1 MRKILIINTGGTF
14 SSVKSAGGLTPGLG
28 EHDILEELKVVA
40 KDCRL
45 EYEDFCALDS
55 ANILPKHWAGLAE
68 RIEEASR
75 EYTGIVVIH
84 GTDTMAYTASMLSFM
99 LWGVPVPVVITGS
112 QLSISHP
119 VADAM
124 ENCRAAI
131 HMANSRCPG
140 VFVAFNR
147 KIMLGVRA
155 SKVRTMSFDAFDSI
169 NYPDVA
175 EINAFGMRI
184 RRELIPKR
192 AAVRFRSDTSY
203 CQQVMVVKP
212 VPGTPPEI
220 FDMLADMGCRGIV
233 VEAFGLGG
241 LPFGEND
248 LCGAVGRTVKRGVA
262 VAIGSQCRYDGS
274 SLEVYETG
282 RKALE
287 AGAMEMYDMT
297 TEAAVT
303 KLMWLLG
310 KDLTMEELREK
321 FGENLV
327 NEVTPLLKQWEQ

>member
-1 MRKILIINTGGTF
+1 MKKILIINTGGTF

-40 KDCRL
+40 KDCQL
-45 EYEDFCALDS
+45 EYEDFCSLDS
-55 ANILPKHWAGLAE
+55 ANIMPRHWAELAA

-75 EYTGIVVIH
+75 EYSGIVVIH
-84 GTDTMAYTASMLSFM
+84 GTDTMSYTASMLSFM

-112 QLSISHP
+112 QLSIAHP

-147 KIMLGVRA
+147 RILLGVRA

-169 NYPDVA
+169 NYPDVG

-184 RRELIPKR
+184 HRELIPR
-192 AAVRFRSDTSY
+192 RTAVRFLADTSY
-203 CQQVMVVKP
+203 SPKVMVVKP
-212 VPGTPPEI
+212 APGTPPEI
-220 FDMLADMGCRGIV
+220 FDAMVNLGCRGIV

-241 LPFGEND
+241 LPFEEND
-248 LCGAVGRTVKRGVA
+248 LCGAVKRTVEKGVA

-274 SLEVYETG
+274 SLSVYETG
-282 RKALE
+282 RRALE
-287 AGAMEMYDMT
+287 AGALEMYDMT

-327 NEVTPLLKQWEQ
+327 NEVSPRDEQ

>member
-1 MRKILIINTGGTF
+1 MSKQTIQLEQWKFLQGTG
-14 SSVKSAGGLTPGLG
+14 VKDAEGLL
-28 EHDILEELKVVA
+28 A
-40 KDCRL
+40 KPDAEGFIRL
-45 EYEDFCALDS
+45 ELTGE
-55 ANILPKHWAGLAE
+55 K
-68 RIEEASR
+68 SR
-75 EYTGIVVIH
+75 MGGVSWTPEQYLVI
-84 GTDTMAYTASMLSFM
+84 
-99 LWGVPVPVVITGS
+99 
-112 QLSISHP
+112 
-119 VADAM
+119 
-124 ENCRAAI
+124 
-131 HMANSRCPG
+131 
-140 VFVAFNR
+140 
-147 KIMLGVRA
+147 
-155 SKVRTMSFDAFDSI
+155 
-169 NYPDVA
+169 
-175 EINAFGMRI
+175 
-184 RRELIPKR
+184 
-192 AAVRFRSDTSY
+192 
-203 CQQVMVVKP
+203 
-212 VPGTPPEI
+212 
-220 FDMLADMGCRGIV
+220 DMLADMGCRGIV

-327 NEVTPLLKQWEQ
+327 NEVTPPLKQWEQ

>member
-1 MRKILIINTGGTF
+1 MKKILIINTGGTF

-40 KDCRL
+40 KDCQL
-45 EYEDFCALDS
+45 EYEDFCSLDS
-55 ANILPKHWAGLAE
+55 ANIMPRHWAELAA

-75 EYTGIVVIH
+75 EYSGIVVIH
-84 GTDTMAYTASMLSFM
+84 GTDTMSYTASMLSFM

-112 QLSISHP
+112 QLSIAHP

-147 KIMLGVRA
+147 RILLGVRA

-169 NYPDVA
+169 NYPDVG

-184 RRELIPKR
+184 HRELIPR
-192 AAVRFRSDTSY
+192 RTAVRFLADTSY
-203 CQQVMVVKP
+203 SPKVMVVKP
-212 VPGTPPEI
+212 APGTPPEI
-220 FDMLADMGCRGIV
+220 FDAMVNLGCRGIV

-241 LPFGEND
+241 LPFEEND
-248 LCGAVGRTVKRGVA
+248 LCGAVKRTVEKGVA

-274 SLEVYETG
+274 SLSVYETG
-282 RKALE
+282 RRALE
-287 AGAMEMYDMT
+287 AGALEMYDMT

-327 NEVTPLLKQWEQ
+327 NEVSPRDGQ

>member
-1 MRKILIINTGGTF
+1 M
-14 SSVKSAGGLTPGLG
+14 
-28 EHDILEELKVVA
+28 VA
-40 KDCRL
+40 KDCQL
-45 EYEDFCALDS
+45 EYEDFCSLDS
-55 ANILPKHWAGLAE
+55 ANIMPRHWAELAA

-75 EYTGIVVIH
+75 EYSGIVVIH
-84 GTDTMAYTASMLSFM
+84 GTDTMSYTASMLSFM

-112 QLSISHP
+112 QLSIAHP

-147 KIMLGVRA
+147 RILLGVRA

-169 NYPDVA
+169 NYPDVG

-184 RRELIPKR
+184 HRELIPR
-192 AAVRFRSDTSY
+192 RTAVRFLADTSY
-203 CQQVMVVKP
+203 SPKVMVVKP
-212 VPGTPPEI
+212 APGTPPEI
-220 FDMLADMGCRGIV
+220 FDAMVNLGCRGIV

-241 LPFGEND
+241 LPFEEND
-248 LCGAVGRTVKRGVA
+248 LCGAVKRTVEKGVA

-274 SLEVYETG
+274 SLSVYETG
-282 RKALE
+282 RRALE

-327 NEVTPLLKQWEQ
+327 NEVTPRDGQ

>member
-1 MRKILIINTGGTF
+1 MKKILIINTGGTF

-40 KDCRL
+40 KDCQL
-45 EYEDFCALDS
+45 EYEDFCSLDS
-55 ANILPKHWAGLAE
+55 ANIMPRHWAELAA

-75 EYTGIVVIH
+75 EYSGIVVIH
-84 GTDTMAYTASMLSFM
+84 GTDTMSYTASMLSFM

-112 QLSISHP
+112 QLSIAHP

-147 KIMLGVRA
+147 RILLGVRA

-169 NYPDVA
+169 NYPDVG

-184 RRELIPKR
+184 HRELIPR
-192 AAVRFRSDTSY
+192 RTAVRFLADTSY
-203 CQQVMVVKP
+203 SPKVMAVKP

-220 FDMLADMGCRGIV
+220 FDAMVNLGCRGIV

-241 LPFGEND
+241 LPFEEND
-248 LCGAVGRTVKRGVA
+248 LCGAVKRTVEKGVA

-274 SLEVYETG
+274 SLSVYETG
-282 RKALE
+282 RRALE
-287 AGAMEMYDMT
+287 AGALEMYDMT

-327 NEVTPLLKQWEQ
+327 NEVSPRDGQ

>member
-1 MRKILIINTGGTF
+1 MKKILIINTGGTF

-40 KDCRL
+40 KDCQL
-45 EYEDFCALDS
+45 EYEDFCSLDS
-55 ANILPKHWAGLAE
+55 ANIMPRHWAELAA

-75 EYTGIVVIH
+75 EYSGIVVIH
-84 GTDTMAYTASMLSFM
+84 GTDTMSYTASMLSFM

-112 QLSISHP
+112 QLSIAHP

-147 KIMLGVRA
+147 RILLGVRA

-169 NYPDVA
+169 NYPDVG

-184 RRELIPKR
+184 HRELIPR
-192 AAVRFRSDTSY
+192 RTAVRFLADTSY
-203 CQQVMVVKP
+203 SPKVMVVKP
-212 VPGTPPEI
+212 APGTPPEI
-220 FDMLADMGCRGIV
+220 FDAMVNLGCRGIV

-241 LPFGEND
+241 LPFEEND
-248 LCGAVGRTVKRGVA
+248 LCGAVKRTVEKGVA

-274 SLEVYETG
+274 SLSVYETG
-282 RKALE
+282 RRALE
-287 AGAMEMYDMT
+287 AGALEMYDMT

-321 FGENLV
+321 FEENLV
-327 NEVTPLLKQWEQ
+327 NEVSPRDGQ

>member
-1 MRKILIINTGGTF
+1 MKKILIINTGGTF

-40 KDCRL
+40 KDCQL
-45 EYEDFCALDS
+45 EYEDFCSLDS
-55 ANILPKHWAGLAE
+55 ANIMPRHWAELAA

-75 EYTGIVVIH
+75 EYSGIVVIH
-84 GTDTMAYTASMLSFM
+84 GTDTMSYTASMLSFM

-112 QLSISHP
+112 QLSIAHP

-147 KIMLGVRA
+147 RILLGVRA

-169 NYPDVA
+169 NYPDVG

-184 RRELIPKR
+184 HRELIPR
-192 AAVRFRSDTSY
+192 RTAVRFLADTSY
-203 CQQVMVVKP
+203 SPKVMVVKP

-220 FDMLADMGCRGIV
+220 FDAMVNLGCRGIV

-241 LPFGEND
+241 LPFEEND
-248 LCGAVGRTVKRGVA
+248 LCGAVKRTVEKGVA

-274 SLEVYETG
+274 SLSVYETG
-282 RKALE
+282 RRALE
-287 AGAMEMYDMT
+287 AGALEMYDMT

-321 FGENLV
+321 FEENLV
-327 NEVTPLLKQWEQ
+327 NEVSPRDGQ

>member
-1 MRKILIINTGGTF
+1 MKKILIINTGGTF

-40 KDCRL
+40 KDCQL
-45 EYEDFCALDS
+45 EYEDFCSLDS
-55 ANILPKHWAGLAE
+55 ANIMPRHWAELAA

-75 EYTGIVVIH
+75 EYSGIVVIH
-84 GTDTMAYTASMLSFM
+84 GTDTMSYTASMLSFM

-112 QLSISHP
+112 QLSIAHP

-147 KIMLGVRA
+147 RILLGVRA

-169 NYPDVA
+169 NYPDVG

-184 RRELIPKR
+184 HRELIPR
-192 AAVRFRSDTSY
+192 RTAVRFLADTSY
-203 CQQVMVVKP
+203 SPKVMVVKP

-220 FDMLADMGCRGIV
+220 FDAMVNLGCRGIV

-241 LPFGEND
+241 LPFEEND
-248 LCGAVGRTVKRGVA
+248 LCGAVKRTVEKGVA

-274 SLEVYETG
+274 SLSVYETG
-282 RKALE
+282 RRALE

-297 TEAAVT
+297 TEAAVA

-310 KDLTMEELREK
+310 KDLTREERGEK

-327 NEVTPLLKQWEQ
+327 NEITPRDGQ

>member
-1 MRKILIINTGGTF
+1 MKKILIINTGGTF

-28 EHDILEELKVVA
+28 KHDILEELKVVA
-40 KDCRL
+40 KDCQL
-45 EYEDFCALDS
+45 EYEDFCSLDS
-55 ANILPKHWAGLAE
+55 ANIMPRHWAELAA

-75 EYTGIVVIH
+75 EYSGIVVIH
-84 GTDTMAYTASMLSFM
+84 GTDTMSYTASMLSFM

-112 QLSISHP
+112 QLSIAHP

-147 KIMLGVRA
+147 RILLGVRA

-169 NYPDVA
+169 NYPDVG

-184 RRELIPKR
+184 HRELIPR
-192 AAVRFRSDTSY
+192 RTAVRFLADTSY
-203 CQQVMVVKP
+203 SPKVMVVKP

-220 FDMLADMGCRGIV
+220 FDAMVNLGCRGIV

-241 LPFGEND
+241 LPFEEND
-248 LCGAVGRTVKRGVA
+248 LCGAVKRTVEKGVA

-274 SLEVYETG
+274 SLSVYETG
-282 RKALE
+282 RRALE
-287 AGAMEMYDMT
+287 AGALEMYDMT

-327 NEVTPLLKQWEQ
+327 NEVSPRDGQ